1 MSYAVNM
8 QSMMNWQVQSGQLLM
23 TITVRSFIKYICI
36 RLEFH
41 LMKAPNFPCLVI
53 FGILE
58 EDDPVINHIEDE
70 TKWPPF
76 GRGHFQMH
84 FLEWKHLNFT

>member
-1 MSYAVNM
+1 
-8 QSMMNWQVQSGQLLM
+8 
-23 TITVRSFIKYICI
+23 
-36 RLEFH
+36 
-41 LMKAPNFPCLVI
+41 MKAPNFPCLVI

-58 EDDPVINHIEDE
+58 EDDPVINHIEAE